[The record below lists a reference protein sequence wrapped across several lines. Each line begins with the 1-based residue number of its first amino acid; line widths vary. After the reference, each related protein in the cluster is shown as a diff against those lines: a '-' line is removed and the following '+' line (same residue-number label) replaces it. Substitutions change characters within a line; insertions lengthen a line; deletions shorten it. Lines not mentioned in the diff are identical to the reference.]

1 MKSNHPETELLKKSP
16 LIMDAVIMYCC
27 TRFVRD
33 GYRDI
38 GSVLHNVYAKSDISA
53 HLKRESGE
61 TAVSVLYGN
70 AYCSSVK
77 DAVEALD
84 MLGQYKVQNKYEA
97 FAILQ
102 YAFNPV
108 RPRSKVGEILMELVN
123 DIVRSH
129 KHPELSSIGHV
140 SLKGD
145 VMYCDEEFEV
155 EMIDTVAHFTD
166 VLTRVL
172 ESGDAAKNHIFYRGH
187 SEASFEMV
195 PTLFREERWKRNE
208 ANMYCELLNTC
219 PEDFAALPSHIDR
232 LTEMQHYG
240 LPTRLLDITS
250 NPLTALYFASNTNP
264 KRNGEVIMLSVEG
277 KKLKYAQSRTIAMV
291 ASLPLMGY
299 DNQMTMYSETSGDDY
314 DNAIQALMEEVNTE
328 RPGFVINNQMEKNM
342 KEYYVVMPNRINRRV
357 DRQEGAFIICGLME
371 DFYGNERKP
380 VRSAISDMRIRDSR
394 GKKVLLM
401 IQASKKKDIMLSL
414 DKLGINKSTLFPEID
429 DVADDIK
436 NKVR

>member
-1 MKSNHPETELLKKSP
+1 MKTQNEIVDLLKKSP
-16 LIMDAVIMYCC
+16 LIMDAVVIYCC
-27 TRFVRD
+27 IRLVRD

-38 GSVLHNVYAKSDISA
+38 GALVHNVYTKTEIGN
-53 HLKRESGE
+53 HLRAENGD
-61 TAVSVLYGN
+61 TAVSILYGK
-70 AYCSSVK
+70 AYCGSVEE
-77 DAVEALD
+77 AVAALNT
-84 MLGQYKVQNKYEA
+84 LGQYKVSTKYEA

-102 YAFNPV
+102 YALIPLK
-108 RPRSKVGEILMELVN
+108 PRTKIVEVLLRLVDEI
-123 DIVRSH
+123 SH
-129 KHPELSSIGHV
+129 SPKYAEFVSIGSV
-140 SLKGD
+140 AFKND
-145 VMYCDEEFEV
+145 VLYCSDEFEV
-155 EMIDTVAHFTD
+155 ELVDDVSGFTEI
-166 VLTRVL
+166 LTRVL
-172 ESGDAAKNHIFYRGH
+172 ENDHSRNHIFYRGH

-195 PTLFREERWKRNE
+195 PTLFRQERWKRNE

-219 PEDFAALPSHIDR
+219 PEDFASLPSHIDR

-250 NPLTALYFASNTNP
+250 NPLTALYFASNTAE
-264 KRNGEVIMLSVEG
+264 KRNGEVILLSVEG
-277 KKLKYAQSRTIAMV
+277 SKLKYAQSRTIAMM

-299 DNQMTMYSETSGDDY
+299 DNQMTMFRPTEGEEY
-314 DNAIQALMEEVNTE
+314 DNAVQALMEEVNTE
-328 RPGFVINNQMEKNM
+328 RPGFVINSQMERNM

-380 VRSAISDMRIRDSR
+380 VRSAISGIRIRNSSGR
-394 GKKVLLM
+394 KILLI
-401 IQASKKKDIMLSL
+401 IQASRKKAIMRSL